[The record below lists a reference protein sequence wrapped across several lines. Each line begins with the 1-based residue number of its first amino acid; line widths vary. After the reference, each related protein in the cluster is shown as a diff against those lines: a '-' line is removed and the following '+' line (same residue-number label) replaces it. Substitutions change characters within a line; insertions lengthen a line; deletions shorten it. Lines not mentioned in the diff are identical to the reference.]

1 MVISLQE
8 NNHIQSYL
16 DLPEPTL
23 HKKIT
28 CACNVGP
35 QSANNFAEENNLQF
49 WLDLSGPTWH
59 TMSLSLRQHCTIKLL
74 AQCWHRALRYTFAG
88 KPGCSFIYFW

>member
-8 NNHIQSYL
+8 NNHIQNYL

-23 HKKIT
+23 QKKIT

-35 QSANNFAEENNLQF
+35 QSANNFTEENNLQF
-49 WLDLSGPTWH
+49 WLDL
-59 TMSLSLRQHCTIKLL
+59 
-74 AQCWHRALRYTFAG
+74 Y
-88 KPGCSFIYFW
+88 IYKEITCGMLVHNVG

>member
-23 HKKIT
+23 QKKIT
-28 CACNVGP
+28 CAFNVGP

-49 WLDLSGPTWH
+49 WLDLYIWTN
-59 TMSLSLRQHCTIKLL
+59 M
-74 AQCWHRALRYTFAG
+74 A
-88 KPGCSFIYFW
+88 

>member
-35 QSANNFAEENNLQF
+35 QSANNCAEENNLQF

-59 TMSLSLRQHCTIKLL
+59 KEITCGMLVHNV
-74 AQCWHRALRYTFAG
+74 G
-88 KPGCSFIYFW
+88 